1 MLLSDQPKLTKCLHD
16 KLLVAFPCAGMV
28 CTGLSLALTSP
39 TGPYWKGINKM
50 VSTNGVAIFIGNAKL
65 TPPLMLIL
73 SQYLAKASGSFE
85 YLVTYWNVFSL
96 AF

>member
-1 MLLSDQPKLTKCLHD
+1 
-16 KLLVAFPCAGMV
+16 
-28 CTGLSLALTSP
+28 
-39 TGPYWKGINKM
+39 M